1 MSIKTKETIKGTI
14 KTIDKGRVI
23 TDKAKDTIVS
33 IKEKG
38 DVGYNNTNDNNANEY
53 AINRINNS
61 VRNLVNNSGN
71 IKNTGNKTVR
81 DTKNNFIKTKNKVKN
96 IKTKLTEKKMIK
108 QVKNKIK
115 TSKKVVKETAKT
127 TKQTIKASER
137 AKQLMVKSVKMTYQG
152 IKVAVKATVSAIK
165 GIIAGTKALIS
176 FLLAG
181 GWIALI
187 IIIVICLI
195 GVLLNSHFGIFFSG
209 EKTSKNSITMQDVIA
224 ECNNEFYDKLQTIQ
238 DENEHEEYVLEGKL
252 ASWKDMLVIYTVK
265 VSKGINENDV
275 ITIDDNKKQIMKDIF
290 WDMNS
295 LSSEVKTETIIEQG
309 VNTDELPTEIEKEVL
324 HIIITSKNAEQMKEE
339 YSFNELQLEQYNELL
354 SDEYSSLWNGII
366 YSIDSGEYTTWRQS
380 GASWS
385 NIKIGNTTSTI
396 GQIGCL
402 VTSIAVLIEKSEV
415 ENKLVPFNPGVF
427 VEELNKNNGFDNKGN
442 LQYSAI
448 SKVVPNFKYM
458 GIVNLKNR
466 TRTEK
471 LSLIKEYVDRGYY
484 LAVEVK
490 GATEGNQHWVAI
502 TDVEG
507 NNIYIVDPASNYTEL
522 WPSYDW
528 DKTTQFIY
536 FKVKVKINSII
547 ILL

>member
-1 MSIKTKETIKGTI
+1 MSIKTKEVVKGTI
-14 KTIDKGRVI
+14 KTIDKSRVI
-23 TDKAKDTIVS
+23 ADKTKDTIVS

-38 DVGYNNTNDNNANEY
+38 DTGYNNTNDNNANEY

-61 VRNLVNNSGN
+61 TRKVINNSGN
-71 IKNTGNKTVR
+71 VKNTGNKAVR

-96 IKTKLTEKKMIK
+96 IKTKLTEKKKIK

-115 TSKKVVKETAKT
+115 TSKKVAKDTAKI

-137 AKQLMVKSVKMTYQG
+137 AKQLMVKSAKMTYQG
-152 IKVAVKATVSAIK
+152 IKVAVKATISALK

-209 EKTSKNSITMQDVIA
+209 EKTSENSITMQDVIA
-224 ECNNEFYDKLQTIQ
+224 ECNNEFYDKLQSIQ

-324 HIIITSKNAEQMKEE
+324 HITITSKTSEQMSKE

-366 YSIDSGEYTTWRQS
+366 YGIDFGEYTTWRQS

-385 NIKIGNTTSTI
+385 NIRIGNTTSTI

-402 VTSIAVLIEKSEV
+402 VTSIAILIEKSEV
-415 ENKLVPFNPGVF
+415 ENDLVPFNPGVF
-427 VEELNKNNGFDNKGN
+427 VEELNKNNGFDDKGN

-458 GIVNLKNR
+458 GIVDLKNR
-466 TRTEK
+466 TRIEK
-471 LSLIKEYVDRGYY
+471 LSLIKEYIDRGYY

-502 TDVEG
+502 TDVND
-507 NNIYIVDPASNYTEL
+507 NNIFIVDPASDNTDL
-522 WPSYDW
+522 WSAYEW
-528 DKTTQFIY
+528 SRTTQFVY
-536 FKVKVKINSII
+536 FRKI
-547 ILL
+547 

>member
-61 VRNLVNNSGN
+61 VRNVVNNSGN

-209 EKTSKNSITMQDVIA
+209 EKTSENSITMQDVIA

-290 WDMNS
+290 WNMNS
-295 LSSEVKTETIIEQG
+295 LSSEVKTESITEQG

-324 HIIITSKNAEQMKEE
+324 HIIITSKTSEQMSKE

-366 YSIDSGEYTTWRQS
+366 YGIDSGEYTTWRQS
-380 GASWS
+380 GVSWS
-385 NIKIGNTTSTI
+385 NIRIGNTTSTI
-396 GQIGCL
+396 SEIGCL
-402 VTSIAVLIEKSEV
+402 VTSIAILIEKSEV

-448 SKVVPNFKYM
+448 SKVVPNFKYI
-458 GIVNLKNR
+458 GIVDLKKR
-466 TRTEK
+466 TRVEK
-471 LSLIKEYVDRGYY
+471 LSLIKGYVDRGYY

-502 TDVEG
+502 TGVND
-507 NNIYIVDPASNYTEL
+507 NNIFIVDPASDNNDL
-522 WPSYDW
+522 WSAYEW
-528 DKTTQFIY
+528 SRTSQFIY
-536 FKVKVKINSII
+536 FRKI
-547 ILL
+547 

>member
-127 TKQTIKASER
+127 TKQTIKASAR

-458 GIVNLKNR
+458 GIVDLKNR

-536 FKVKVKINSII
+536 FKVKV
-547 ILL
+547 

>member
-23 TDKAKDTIVS
+23 TDKTKDTIVS

-53 AINRINNS
+53 AINKINNS
-61 VRNLVNNSGN
+61 ARKAVNNSGN
-71 IKNTGNKTVR
+71 IKNIGNKAVR

-115 TSKKVVKETAKT
+115 TSKKVVKDTTKI

-137 AKQLMVKSVKMTYQG
+137 AKQLMIKSVKMTYQG
-152 IKVAVKATVSAIK
+152 IKVAVKATISAVK

-176 FLLAG
+176 FLLAS

-187 IIIVICLI
+187 IIIVVCLI
-195 GVLLNSHFGIFFSG
+195 GVLFNSHFGIFFSG
-209 EKTSKNSITMQDVIA
+209 EKTSENSITMQDVIA
-224 ECNNEFYDKLQTIQ
+224 ECNNEFYDKLQSIQ

-290 WDMNS
+290 WNMNS

-309 VNTDELPTEIEKEVL
+309 VNTDELPKEVEKQVL
-324 HIIITSKNAEQMKEE
+324 YITITSKNAEQMKEE

-366 YSIDSGEYTTWRQS
+366 YGIDSGEYTTWRQS

-458 GIVNLKNR
+458 GIVDLKNR

-536 FKVKVKINSII
+536 FKVKV
-547 ILL
+547 

>member
-38 DVGYNNTNDNNANEY
+38 DTGYNNTNDNNANEY

-61 VRNLVNNSGN
+61 ARKAVNNSGN
-71 IKNTGNKTVR
+71 IKNIGNKVVR

-115 TSKKVVKETAKT
+115 TSKKVVKDTTKI

-137 AKQLMVKSVKMTYQG
+137 AKQLMIKSVKMTYQG
-152 IKVAVKATVSAIK
+152 IKVAVKATISAVK

-176 FLLAG
+176 FLLAS

-187 IIIVICLI
+187 IIIVVCLI
-195 GVLLNSHFGIFFSG
+195 GVLFNSHFGIFFSG
-209 EKTSKNSITMQDVIA
+209 EKTSENSITMQDVIA
-224 ECNNEFYDKLQTIQ
+224 ECNNEFYDKLQSIQ

-290 WDMNS
+290 WNMNS

-309 VNTDELPTEIEKEVL
+309 VNTDELPKEVEKQVL
-324 HIIITSKNAEQMKEE
+324 YITITSKNAEQMKEE

-366 YSIDSGEYTTWRQS
+366 YGIDSGEYTTWRQS

-458 GIVNLKNR
+458 GIVDLKNR

-522 WPSYDW
+522 WPSYAW

-536 FKVKVKINSII
+536 FKVKV
-547 ILL
+547 

>member
-38 DVGYNNTNDNNANEY
+38 DTGYNNTNDNNANEY

-61 VRNLVNNSGN
+61 ARKAVNNSGN
-71 IKNTGNKTVR
+71 IKNIGNKAVR

-115 TSKKVVKETAKT
+115 TSKKVVKDTTKI

-152 IKVAVKATVSAIK
+152 IKVAVKATVSAVK

-181 GWIALI
+181 GWVALI

-209 EKTSKNSITMQDVIA
+209 EKTSENSITMQDVIA
-224 ECNNEFYDKLQTIQ
+224 ECNNEFYDKLQSIQ

-290 WDMNS
+290 WNMNS

-309 VNTDELPTEIEKEVL
+309 VNTDELPKEVEKQVL
-324 HIIITSKNAEQMKEE
+324 YITITSKNAEQMKEE

-366 YSIDSGEYTTWRQS
+366 YGIDSGEYTTWRQS

-458 GIVNLKNR
+458 GIVDLKNR

-536 FKVKVKINSII
+536 FKVKV
-547 ILL
+547 

>member
-1 MSIKTKETIKGTI
+1 MSIKTKETI

-38 DVGYNNTNDNNANEY
+38 DTGYNNTNDNNANEY

-61 VRNLVNNSGN
+61 ARKAVNNSGN
-71 IKNTGNKTVR
+71 IKNIGNKAVR

-115 TSKKVVKETAKT
+115 TSKKVVKDTTKI

-137 AKQLMVKSVKMTYQG
+137 AKQLMIKSVKMTYQG
-152 IKVAVKATVSAIK
+152 IKVAVKATISAVK

-176 FLLAG
+176 FLLAS

-187 IIIVICLI
+187 IIIVVCLI
-195 GVLLNSHFGIFFSG
+195 GVLFNSHFGIFFSG
-209 EKTSKNSITMQDVIA
+209 EKISENSITMQDVIA
-224 ECNNEFYDKLQTIQ
+224 ECNNEFYDKLQSIQ

-290 WDMNS
+290 WNMNS

-309 VNTDELPTEIEKEVL
+309 VNTDELPKEVEKQVL
-324 HIIITSKNAEQMKEE
+324 YITITSKNAEQMKEE

-366 YSIDSGEYTTWRQS
+366 YGIDSGEYTTWRQS

-385 NIKIGNTTSTI
+385 TIKIGNTTSTI

-458 GIVNLKNR
+458 GIVDLKNR

-502 TDVEG
+502 TDVDG

-536 FKVKVKINSII
+536 FKVKV
-547 ILL
+547 

>member
-38 DVGYNNTNDNNANEY
+38 DTGYNNTNDNNANEY

-61 VRNLVNNSGN
+61 ARKAVNNSGN
-71 IKNTGNKTVR
+71 IKNIGNKAVR

-115 TSKKVVKETAKT
+115 TSKKVVKDTTKI

-137 AKQLMVKSVKMTYQG
+137 AKQLMIKSVKMTYQG
-152 IKVAVKATVSAIK
+152 IKVAVKATISAVK

-176 FLLAG
+176 FLLAS

-187 IIIVICLI
+187 IIIVVCLI
-195 GVLLNSHFGIFFSG
+195 GVLFNSHFGIFFSG
-209 EKTSKNSITMQDVIA
+209 EKTSENSITMQDVIA
-224 ECNNEFYDKLQTIQ
+224 ECNNEFYDKLQSIQ
-238 DENEHEEYVLEGKL
+238 DENVHEEYVLEGKL

-290 WDMNS
+290 WNMNS
-295 LSSEVKTETIIEQG
+295 LSSEVKTETITEQG

-366 YSIDSGEYTTWRQS
+366 YGIDSGEYTTWRQS

-385 NIKIGNTTSTI
+385 NIRIGNTTSTI

-427 VEELNKNNGFDNKGN
+427 VEELNKNNGFDDKGN

-448 SKVVPNFKYM
+448 SKVAPNFKYM
-458 GIVNLKNR
+458 GIVDLKNR
-466 TRTEK
+466 TRIEK
-471 LSLIKEYVDRGYY
+471 LSLIKEYIDKDYY
-484 LAVEVK
+484 LAIEVK

-502 TDVEG
+502 TGVND
-507 NNIYIVDPASNYTEL
+507 NNIFIVDPASDNNDL
-522 WPSYDW
+522 WSAYEW

-536 FKVKVKINSII
+536 FKVKV
-547 ILL
+547 

>member
-38 DVGYNNTNDNNANEY
+38 DTGYNNTNDNNANEY

-61 VRNLVNNSGN
+61 ARKAVNNSGN
-71 IKNTGNKTVR
+71 IKNIGNKAVR

-115 TSKKVVKETAKT
+115 TSKKVVKDTTKI

-137 AKQLMVKSVKMTYQG
+137 SKQLMVKSVKMTYQG
-152 IKVAVKATVSAIK
+152 IKVAVKATISAIK

-209 EKTSKNSITMQDVIA
+209 EKTSENSITMQDVIA
-224 ECNNEFYDKLQTIQ
+224 ECNNEFYDKLQSIQ
-238 DENEHEEYVLEGKL
+238 DKNVHEEYVLEGKL

-290 WDMNS
+290 WNMNS
-295 LSSEVKTETIIEQG
+295 LSSEVKTETITEQG

-366 YSIDSGEYTTWRQS
+366 YGIDSGEYTTWRQS

-385 NIKIGNTTSTI
+385 NIRIGNTTSTI

-427 VEELNKNNGFDNKGN
+427 VEELNKNNGFDDKGN

-448 SKVVPNFKYM
+448 SKVAPNFKYM
-458 GIVNLKNR
+458 GIVDLKNR
-466 TRTEK
+466 TRIEK
-471 LSLIKEYVDRGYY
+471 LSLIKEYIDKDYY
-484 LAVEVK
+484 LAIEVK

-502 TDVEG
+502 TGVND
-507 NNIYIVDPASNYTEL
+507 NNIFIVDPASDNNDL
-522 WPSYDW
+522 WSAYEW
-528 DKTTQFIY
+528 VRTSQFVY
-536 FKVKVKINSII
+536 FRKI
-547 ILL
+547 

>member
-1 MSIKTKETIKGTI
+1 MSIKTKKTIKGTI
-14 KTIDKGRVI
+14 KTIDKGRVF

-38 DVGYNNTNDNNANEY
+38 DTGYNNTNDNNANEY

-61 VRNLVNNSGN
+61 ARKAVNNSGN
-71 IKNTGNKTVR
+71 IKNIGNKAVR

-115 TSKKVVKETAKT
+115 TSKKVVKDTTKI

-137 AKQLMVKSVKMTYQG
+137 AKQLMIKSVKMTYQG
-152 IKVAVKATVSAIK
+152 IKVAVKATISAVK

-176 FLLAG
+176 FLLAS

-187 IIIVICLI
+187 IIIVVCLI
-195 GVLLNSHFGIFFSG
+195 GVLFNSHFGIFFSG
-209 EKTSKNSITMQDVIA
+209 EKTSENSITMQDVIA
-224 ECNNEFYDKLQTIQ
+224 ECNNEFYDKLQSIQ

-290 WDMNS
+290 WNMNS

-309 VNTDELPTEIEKEVL
+309 VNTDELPKEVEKQVL
-324 HIIITSKNAEQMKEE
+324 YITITSKNAEQMKEE

-366 YSIDSGEYTTWRQS
+366 YGIDSEEYTTWRQS

-458 GIVNLKNR
+458 GIVDLKNR

-471 LSLIKEYVDRGYY
+471 LSLIKKYVDRGYY

-507 NNIYIVDPASNYTEL
+507 NNIYIVDSASNYTEL

-536 FKVKVKINSII
+536 FKVKV
-547 ILL
+547 

>member
-38 DVGYNNTNDNNANEY
+38 DTGYNNTNDNNANEY

-61 VRNLVNNSGN
+61 ARKAVNNSGN
-71 IKNTGNKTVR
+71 IKNIGNKAVR

-152 IKVAVKATVSAIK
+152 IKVAVKATVSAVK

-209 EKTSKNSITMQDVIA
+209 KKTSENSITMQDVIA
-224 ECNNEFYDKLQTIQ
+224 ECNNEFYDKLQSIQ

-290 WDMNS
+290 WNMNS

-309 VNTDELPTEIEKEVL
+309 VNTDELPKEVEKQVL
-324 HIIITSKNAEQMKEE
+324 YITITSKNAEQMKEE

-366 YSIDSGEYTTWRQS
+366 YGVDSGEYTTWRQS

-458 GIVNLKNR
+458 GIVDLKNR

-536 FKVKVKINSII
+536 FKVKV
-547 ILL
+547 

>member
-23 TDKAKDTIVS
+23 TDKTKDTIVS

-38 DVGYNNTNDNNANEY
+38 DTGYNNTNDNNANEY

-61 VRNLVNNSGN
+61 ARKAVNNSGN
-71 IKNTGNKTVR
+71 IKNTGNKAVR

-115 TSKKVVKETAKT
+115 ASKKVVKDTTKI

-152 IKVAVKATVSAIK
+152 IKVAVKATISAVK

-209 EKTSKNSITMQDVIA
+209 EKTSENSITMQDVIA

-238 DENEHEEYVLEGKL
+238 DENEHEKYVLEGKL

-290 WDMNS
+290 WNMNS
-295 LSSEVKTETIIEQG
+295 LSSEVKTETITEQG

-366 YSIDSGEYTTWRQS
+366 YGIDSGEYTTWRQS
-380 GASWS
+380 GTSWS
-385 NIKIGNTTSTI
+385 NIRIGNTTSTI

-458 GIVNLKNR
+458 GIVDLKNR

-536 FKVKVKINSII
+536 FKVKV
-547 ILL
+547 

>member
-61 VRNLVNNSGN
+61 VRNVVNNSGN

-152 IKVAVKATVSAIK
+152 IKVAVKATVSAVK

-181 GWIALI
+181 GWVALI

-209 EKTSKNSITMQDVIA
+209 EKTSENSITMQDVIA
-224 ECNNEFYDKLQTIQ
+224 ECNNEFYDKLQSIQ

-265 VSKGINENDV
+265 VSKGINENDA

-290 WDMNS
+290 WNMNS
-295 LSSEVKTETIIEQG
+295 LSSEVKTESITERG

-324 HIIITSKNAEQMKEE
+324 HIIITSKTSEQMSKE

-366 YSIDSGEYTTWRQS
+366 YGIDSGEYTTWRQS
-380 GASWS
+380 GVSWS
-385 NIKIGNTTSTI
+385 NIRIGNTTSTI
-396 GQIGCL
+396 SEIGCL

-458 GIVNLKNR
+458 GIVDLKNR

-522 WPSYDW
+522 WLSYDW

-536 FKVKVKINSII
+536 FKVKV
-547 ILL
+547 

>member
-385 NIKIGNTTSTI
+385 NIRIGNTTSTI

-402 VTSIAVLIEKSEV
+402 VTSIAILIEKSEV

-427 VEELNKNNGFDNKGN
+427 VEELNKNNGFDDKGN

-458 GIVNLKNR
+458 DTVDLRNKSKN
-466 TRTEK
+466 EK
-471 LSLIKEYVDRGYY
+471 FSIIKKYIEDGYY
-484 LAVEVK
+484 LTTEVK
-490 GATEGNQHWVAI
+490 GATAGNQHWVAI

-536 FKVKVKINSII
+536 FKVKV
-547 ILL
+547 

>member
-23 TDKAKDTIVS
+23 TDEAKDTIVS

-458 GIVNLKNR
+458 GIVDLKNR

-536 FKVKVKINSII
+536 FKVKV
-547 ILL
+547 

>member
-61 VRNLVNNSGN
+61 VRNVVNNSGN

-152 IKVAVKATVSAIK
+152 IKVAVKATVSAVK

-181 GWIALI
+181 GWVALI

-209 EKTSKNSITMQDVIA
+209 EKTSENSITMQDVIA
-224 ECNNEFYDKLQTIQ
+224 ECNNEFYDKLQSIQ

-290 WDMNS
+290 WNMNS
-295 LSSEVKTETIIEQG
+295 LSSEVKTESITERG

-324 HIIITSKNAEQMKEE
+324 HIIITSKTSEQMSKE

-366 YSIDSGEYTTWRQS
+366 YGIDSGEYTTWRQS
-380 GASWS
+380 GVSWS
-385 NIKIGNTTSTI
+385 NIRIGNTTSTI
-396 GQIGCL
+396 SEIGCL
-402 VTSIAVLIEKSEV
+402 VTSIAILIEKSEV

-458 GIVNLKNR
+458 GIVDLKNR
-466 TRTEK
+466 TRVEK
-471 LSLIKEYVDRGYY
+471 LSLIKGYVDRGYY

-502 TDVEG
+502 TDVND
-507 NNIYIVDPASNYTEL
+507 NNIFIVDPASDNNDL
-522 WPSYDW
+522 WSAYEW
-528 DKTTQFIY
+528 NRTSQFVY
-536 FKVKVKINSII
+536 FRKI
-547 ILL
+547 

>member
-61 VRNLVNNSGN
+61 VRNVVNNSGN

-115 TSKKVVKETAKT
+115 ISKKVVKDTTKI

-152 IKVAVKATVSAIK
+152 IKVAVKATISAIK

-224 ECNNEFYDKLQTIQ
+224 ECNNEFYDKLQSIQ

-290 WDMNS
+290 WNMNS
-295 LSSEVKTETIIEQG
+295 LSSEVKTESITERG

-324 HIIITSKNAEQMKEE
+324 HIIITSKTSEQMSKE

-366 YSIDSGEYTTWRQS
+366 YGIDSGEYTTWRQS
-380 GASWS
+380 GVSWS
-385 NIKIGNTTSTI
+385 NIRIGNTTSTI
-396 GQIGCL
+396 SEIGCL
-402 VTSIAVLIEKSEV
+402 VTSIAILIEKSEV

-458 GIVNLKNR
+458 GIVDLKNR
-466 TRTEK
+466 TRVEK
-471 LSLIKEYVDRGYY
+471 LSLIKGYVDRGYY

-502 TDVEG
+502 TDVND
-507 NNIYIVDPASNYTEL
+507 NNIFIVDPASDNNDL
-522 WPSYDW
+522 WSAYEW
-528 DKTTQFIY
+528 NRTSQFVY
-536 FKVKVKINSII
+536 FRKI
-547 ILL
+547 

>member
-61 VRNLVNNSGN
+61 VRNVVNNSGN

-252 ASWKDMLVIYTVK
+252 ASWKDVLVIYTVK

-385 NIKIGNTTSTI
+385 NIRIGNTTSTI

-402 VTSIAVLIEKSEV
+402 VTSIAILIEKSEV

-427 VEELNKNNGFDNKGN
+427 VEELNKNNGFDDKGN

-458 GIVNLKNR
+458 DTVDLRNKSKN
-466 TRTEK
+466 EK
-471 LSLIKEYVDRGYY
+471 FSIIKKYIEDGYY
-484 LAVEVK
+484 LTTEVK
-490 GATEGNQHWVAI
+490 GATAGNQHWVAI

-536 FKVKVKINSII
+536 FKVKV
-547 ILL
+547 

>member
-385 NIKIGNTTSTI
+385 NIKIGNTISTI

-458 GIVNLKNR
+458 GIVDLKNR

-536 FKVKVKINSII
+536 FKVKV
-547 ILL
+547 

>member
-23 TDKAKDTIVS
+23 TDKTKDTIVS

-53 AINRINNS
+53 AINKINNS
-61 VRNLVNNSGN
+61 ARKAVNNSGN
-71 IKNTGNKTVR
+71 IKNTGNKAVR

-96 IKTKLTEKKMIK
+96 IRTKLTEKKMIK

-115 TSKKVVKETAKT
+115 TSKKVVKDTTKI

-137 AKQLMVKSVKMTYQG
+137 SKQLMVKSVKMTYQG
-152 IKVAVKATVSAIK
+152 IKVAVKATISAIK

-209 EKTSKNSITMQDVIA
+209 EKTSENSITMQDVIA

-324 HIIITSKNAEQMKEE
+324 HIIITSKNTEQMKEE

-366 YSIDSGEYTTWRQS
+366 YGIDSGEYTTWRQS

-385 NIKIGNTTSTI
+385 NIRIGNTTSTI

-402 VTSIAVLIEKSEV
+402 VTSIAILIEKSEV
-415 ENKLVPFNPGVF
+415 ENKLVSFNPGVF
-427 VEELNKNNGFDNKGN
+427 VEELNKNNGFDDKGN

-458 GIVNLKNR
+458 GIVDLKNR

-536 FKVKVKINSII
+536 FKVKV
-547 ILL
+547 

>member
-1 MSIKTKETIKGTI
+1 MSIKTKKTIKGTI

-38 DVGYNNTNDNNANEY
+38 DTGYNNTNDNNANEY

-61 VRNLVNNSGN
+61 ARKAVNNSGN
-71 IKNTGNKTVR
+71 IKNIGNKAVR

-115 TSKKVVKETAKT
+115 TSKKVVKDTTKI

-137 AKQLMVKSVKMTYQG
+137 AKQLMIKSVKMTYQG
-152 IKVAVKATVSAIK
+152 IKVAVKATISAVK

-176 FLLAG
+176 FLLAS

-187 IIIVICLI
+187 IIIVVCLI
-195 GVLLNSHFGIFFSG
+195 GVLFNSHFGIFFSG
-209 EKTSKNSITMQDVIA
+209 EKTSENSITMQDVIA
-224 ECNNEFYDKLQTIQ
+224 ECNNEFYDKLQSIQ

-290 WDMNS
+290 WNMNS

-324 HIIITSKNAEQMKEE
+324 HITITSKNAEQMKEE

-366 YSIDSGEYTTWRQS
+366 YGIDSGEYTTWRQS

-458 GIVNLKNR
+458 GIVDLKNR

-536 FKVKVKINSII
+536 FKVKV
-547 ILL
+547 

>member
-14 KTIDKGRVI
+14 KTINKGRVI
-23 TDKAKDTIVS
+23 TDKTKDTIVS

-38 DVGYNNTNDNNANEY
+38 DTGYNNTNDNNANEY

-61 VRNLVNNSGN
+61 TRKVVNNSDN
-71 IKNTGNKTVR
+71 VKNAGNKAVK

-96 IKTKLTEKKMIK
+96 IKTKLAEKKKIK

-115 TSKKVVKETAKT
+115 TSKKVVKDSVKI

-137 AKQLMVKSVKMTYQG
+137 AKQLMVKSAKMTYQG
-152 IKVAVKATVSAIK
+152 IKVAVKATISAVK

-209 EKTSKNSITMQDVIA
+209 EKTSENSITMQDVIA
-224 ECNNEFYDKLQTIQ
+224 ECNNEFYDKLQSIQ

-324 HIIITSKNAEQMKEE
+324 HITITSKTSEQMSKE

-366 YSIDSGEYTTWRQS
+366 YGIDSGEYTTWRQS

-385 NIKIGNTTSTI
+385 NIRIGNTTSTI

-402 VTSIAVLIEKSEV
+402 VTSIAILIKKSEV
-415 ENKLVPFNPGVF
+415 ENDLVPFNPGVF
-427 VEELNKNNGFDNKGN
+427 VEELNKNNGFDDKGN
-442 LQYSAI
+442 LQYNAI
-448 SKVVPNFKYM
+448 SKVVPDFKYM
-458 GIVNLKNR
+458 GIIDLRNR
-466 TRTEK
+466 TRKEK
-471 LSLIKEYVDRGYY
+471 LSLIKEYIDRGYY

-502 TDVEG
+502 TDVND
-507 NNIYIVDPASNYTEL
+507 NNVFIVDPASDSNDL
-522 WPSYDW
+522 WSSYEW
-528 DKTTQFIY
+528 SRTTQFVY
-536 FKVKVKINSII
+536 FIVFVE
-547 ILL
+547 

>member
-1 MSIKTKETIKGTI
+1 MFIKTKETIKGTI

-152 IKVAVKATVSAIK
+152 IKVAVKATVSAVK

-181 GWIALI
+181 GWVALI

-209 EKTSKNSITMQDVIA
+209 EKTSENSITMQDVIA

-339 YSFNELQLEQYNELL
+339 YFFNELQLEQYNELL

-380 GASWS
+380 GVSWS

-458 GIVNLKNR
+458 GIVDLKNR

-536 FKVKVKINSII
+536 FKVKV
-547 ILL
+547 

>member
-181 GWIALI
+181 GWISLI

-458 GIVNLKNR
+458 GIVDLKNR

-536 FKVKVKINSII
+536 FKVKV
-547 ILL
+547 

>member
-38 DVGYNNTNDNNANEY
+38 DTGYNNTNDNNANEY

-61 VRNLVNNSGN
+61 ARKAVNNSGN
-71 IKNTGNKTVR
+71 IKNIGNKAVR

-152 IKVAVKATVSAIK
+152 IKVAVKATVSAVK

-209 EKTSKNSITMQDVIA
+209 KKTSENSITMQDVIA
-224 ECNNEFYDKLQTIQ
+224 ECNNEFYDKLQSIQ

-290 WDMNS
+290 WNMNS

-309 VNTDELPTEIEKEVL
+309 VNTDELPKEVEKQVL
-324 HIIITSKNAEQMKEE
+324 YITITSKNAEQMKEE

-366 YSIDSGEYTTWRQS
+366 YGVDSGEYTTWRQS

-458 GIVNLKNR
+458 GIVDLKNR

-502 TDVEG
+502 TDVEE

-536 FKVKVKINSII
+536 FKVKV
-547 ILL
+547 

>member
-38 DVGYNNTNDNNANEY
+38 DVSYNNTNDNNANEY

-458 GIVNLKNR
+458 GIVDLKNR

-536 FKVKVKINSII
+536 FKVKV
-547 ILL
+547 

>member
-23 TDKAKDTIVS
+23 TDKTKDTIVS

-53 AINRINNS
+53 AINKINNS
-61 VRNLVNNSGN
+61 ARKAVNNSGN
-71 IKNTGNKTVR
+71 IKNTGNKAVR

-96 IKTKLTEKKMIK
+96 IRTKLTEKKMIK

-115 TSKKVVKETAKT
+115 TSKKVVKDTTKI

-137 AKQLMVKSVKMTYQG
+137 SKQLMVKSVKMTYQG
-152 IKVAVKATVSAIK
+152 IKVAVKATISAIK

-209 EKTSKNSITMQDVIA
+209 EKTSENSITMQDVIA

-295 LSSEVKTETIIEQG
+295 LSSEVKTETIIEHG

-324 HIIITSKNAEQMKEE
+324 HIIITSKNTEQMKEE

-366 YSIDSGEYTTWRQS
+366 YGIDSGEYTTWRQS

-385 NIKIGNTTSTI
+385 NIRIGNTTSTI

-402 VTSIAVLIEKSEV
+402 VTSIAILIEKSEV
-415 ENKLVPFNPGVF
+415 ENKLVSFNPGVF
-427 VEELNKNNGFDNKGN
+427 VEELNKNNGFDDKGN

-458 GIVNLKNR
+458 GIVDLKNR

-536 FKVKVKINSII
+536 FKVKV
-547 ILL
+547 

>member
-38 DVGYNNTNDNNANEY
+38 DIGYNNTNDNNANEY

-61 VRNLVNNSGN
+61 VRNVVNNSGN

-152 IKVAVKATVSAIK
+152 IKVAVKATVSAVK

-181 GWIALI
+181 GWVALI

-209 EKTSKNSITMQDVIA
+209 EKTSENSITMQDVIA
-224 ECNNEFYDKLQTIQ
+224 ECNNEFYDKLQSIQ

-290 WDMNS
+290 WNMNS
-295 LSSEVKTETIIEQG
+295 LSSEVKTESITERG

-324 HIIITSKNAEQMKEE
+324 HIIITSKTSEQMSKE

-366 YSIDSGEYTTWRQS
+366 YGIDSGEYTTWRQS
-380 GASWS
+380 GVSWS
-385 NIKIGNTTSTI
+385 NIRIGNTTSTI
-396 GQIGCL
+396 SEIGCL

-458 GIVNLKNR
+458 GIVDLKNR

-536 FKVKVKINSII
+536 FKVKV
-547 ILL
+547 

>member
-127 TKQTIKASER
+127 TKQTIKASKR

-385 NIKIGNTTSTI
+385 NIRIGNTTSTI

-402 VTSIAVLIEKSEV
+402 VTSIAILIEKSEV

-427 VEELNKNNGFDNKGN
+427 VEELNKNNGFDDKGN

-458 GIVNLKNR
+458 DTVDLRNKSKN
-466 TRTEK
+466 EK
-471 LSLIKEYVDRGYY
+471 FSIIKKYIEDGYY
-484 LAVEVK
+484 LTTEVK
-490 GATEGNQHWVAI
+490 GATAGNQHWVAI

-536 FKVKVKINSII
+536 FKVKV
-547 ILL
+547 

>member
-38 DVGYNNTNDNNANEY
+38 DTGYNNTNDNNSNEY

-61 VRNLVNNSGN
+61 ARKAVNNSGN
-71 IKNTGNKTVR
+71 IKNIGNKAVR

-115 TSKKVVKETAKT
+115 TSKKVVKDTTKI

-137 AKQLMVKSVKMTYQG
+137 AKQLMIKSVKMTYQG
-152 IKVAVKATVSAIK
+152 IKVAVKATISAVK

-176 FLLAG
+176 FLLAS

-187 IIIVICLI
+187 IIIVVCLI
-195 GVLLNSHFGIFFSG
+195 GVLFNSHFGIFFSG
-209 EKTSKNSITMQDVIA
+209 EKTSENSITMQDVIA
-224 ECNNEFYDKLQTIQ
+224 ECNNEFYDKLQSIQ
-238 DENEHEEYVLEGKL
+238 DENVHEEYVLEGKL

-290 WDMNS
+290 WNMNS
-295 LSSEVKTETIIEQG
+295 LSSEVKTETITEQG

-366 YSIDSGEYTTWRQS
+366 YGIDSGEYTTWRQS

-385 NIKIGNTTSTI
+385 NIRIGNTTSTI

-427 VEELNKNNGFDNKGN
+427 VEELNKNNGFDDKGN

-448 SKVVPNFKYM
+448 SKVAPNFKYM
-458 GIVNLKNR
+458 GIVDLKNR
-466 TRTEK
+466 TRIEK
-471 LSLIKEYVDRGYY
+471 LSLIKEYIDKDYY
-484 LAVEVK
+484 LAIEVE

-502 TDVEG
+502 TGVND
-507 NNIYIVDPASNYTEL
+507 NNIFIVDPASDNNDL
-522 WPSYDW
+522 WSAYEW

-536 FKVKVKINSII
+536 FKVKV
-547 ILL
+547 

>member
-14 KTIDKGRVI
+14 KTINKGRVI
-23 TDKAKDTIVS
+23 TDKTKDTIVS

-38 DVGYNNTNDNNANEY
+38 DTGYNNTNDNNANEY

-61 VRNLVNNSGN
+61 TRKVVNNSDN
-71 IKNTGNKTVR
+71 VKNAGNKAVK

-96 IKTKLTEKKMIK
+96 IKTKLAEKKKIK

-115 TSKKVVKETAKT
+115 TSKKVVKDSVKI

-137 AKQLMVKSVKMTYQG
+137 AKQLMVKSTKMTYQG
-152 IKVAVKATVSAIK
+152 IKVAVKATISAVK

-209 EKTSKNSITMQDVIA
+209 EKTSENSITMQDVIA
-224 ECNNEFYDKLQTIQ
+224 ECNNEFYDKLQSIQ

-324 HIIITSKNAEQMKEE
+324 HITITSKTSEQMSKE

-366 YSIDSGEYTTWRQS
+366 YGIDSGEYTTWRQS

-385 NIKIGNTTSTI
+385 NIRIGNTTSTI

-402 VTSIAVLIEKSEV
+402 VTSIAILIKKSEV
-415 ENKLVPFNPGVF
+415 ENDLVPFNPGVF
-427 VEELNKNNGFDNKGN
+427 VEELNKNNGFDDKGN
-442 LQYSAI
+442 LQYNAI

-458 GIVNLKNR
+458 GIVDLRNR
-466 TRTEK
+466 TRIEK
-471 LSLIKEYVDRGYY
+471 LSLIKEYIDRGYY
-484 LAVEVK
+484 LALEVK
-490 GATEGNQHWVAI
+490 GATEGSQHWVAI
-502 TDVEG
+502 IDVDS
-507 NNIYIVDPASNYTEL
+507 NNIFIVDPASDSNDL
-522 WPSYDW
+522 WSSYEW
-528 DKTTQFIY
+528 SRTTQFVY
-536 FKVKVKINSII
+536 FRKI
-547 ILL
+547 

>member
-23 TDKAKDTIVS
+23 TDKTKDTIVS

-38 DVGYNNTNDNNANEY
+38 DTGYNNINDNNANEY

-61 VRNLVNNSGN
+61 ARKAVNNSGN
-71 IKNTGNKTVR
+71 IKNTGNKAVR
-81 DTKNNFIKTKNKVKN
+81 DTKNYLIKTKNKVKN

-115 TSKKVVKETAKT
+115 TSKKVVKDTTKI

-152 IKVAVKATVSAIK
+152 IKVTVKATISAIK

-290 WDMNS
+290 WNMNS
-295 LSSEVKTETIIEQG
+295 LSSEVKTESITEQG

-324 HIIITSKNAEQMKEE
+324 HIIITSKTSEQMSKE
-339 YSFNELQLEQYNELL
+339 YAFNELQLEQYNELL

-366 YSIDSGEYTTWRQS
+366 YGIDSGEYTTWRQS
-380 GASWS
+380 GVSWS
-385 NIKIGNTTSTI
+385 NIRIGNTTSTI
-396 GQIGCL
+396 SEIGCL
-402 VTSIAVLIEKSEV
+402 VTSIAILIEKSEV

-448 SKVVPNFKYM
+448 SKVVPNFKYI
-458 GIVNLKNR
+458 GIVDLKKR
-466 TRTEK
+466 TRVEK
-471 LSLIKEYVDRGYY
+471 LSLIKGYVDRGYY

-502 TDVEG
+502 TGVND
-507 NNIYIVDPASNYTEL
+507 NNIFIVDPASDNNDL
-522 WPSYDW
+522 WSAYEW
-528 DKTTQFIY
+528 SRTSQFIY
-536 FKVKVKINSII
+536 FRKI
-547 ILL
+547 

>member
-14 KTIDKGRVI
+14 KTIDKGRII

-38 DVGYNNTNDNNANEY
+38 YVGYNNTNDNNANEY

-458 GIVNLKNR
+458 GIVDLKNR

-536 FKVKVKINSII
+536 FKVKV
-547 ILL
+547 

>member
-38 DVGYNNTNDNNANEY
+38 DTGYNNTNDNNSNEY

-61 VRNLVNNSGN
+61 ARKAVNNSGN
-71 IKNTGNKTVR
+71 IKNIGNKAVR

-115 TSKKVVKETAKT
+115 TSKKVVKDTTKI

-137 AKQLMVKSVKMTYQG
+137 AKQLMIKSVKMTYQG
-152 IKVAVKATVSAIK
+152 IKVAVKATISAVK

-176 FLLAG
+176 FLLAS

-187 IIIVICLI
+187 IIIVVCLI
-195 GVLLNSHFGIFFSG
+195 GVLFNSHFGIFFSG
-209 EKTSKNSITMQDVIA
+209 EKTSENSITMQDVIA
-224 ECNNEFYDKLQTIQ
+224 ECNNEFYDKLQSIQ
-238 DENEHEEYVLEGKL
+238 DENVHEEYVLEGKL

-290 WDMNS
+290 WNMNS
-295 LSSEVKTETIIEQG
+295 LSSEVKTETITEQG

-366 YSIDSGEYTTWRQS
+366 YGIDSGEYTTWRQS

-385 NIKIGNTTSTI
+385 NIRIGNTTSTI

-427 VEELNKNNGFDNKGN
+427 VEELNKNNGFDDKGN

-448 SKVVPNFKYM
+448 SKVAPNFKYM
-458 GIVNLKNR
+458 GIVDLKNR
-466 TRTEK
+466 TRIEK
-471 LSLIKEYVDRGYY
+471 LSLIKEYIDKDYY
-484 LAVEVK
+484 LAIEVK

-502 TDVEG
+502 TGVND
-507 NNIYIVDPASNYTEL
+507 NNIFIVDPASDNNDL
-522 WPSYDW
+522 WSAYEW

-536 FKVKVKINSII
+536 FKVKV
-547 ILL
+547 

>member
-33 IKEKG
+33 IKKKG
-38 DVGYNNTNDNNANEY
+38 DTGYNNTNDNNANEY

-61 VRNLVNNSGN
+61 ARKAVNNSGN
-71 IKNTGNKTVR
+71 IKNIGNKAVR

-115 TSKKVVKETAKT
+115 TSKKVAKDT
-127 TKQTIKASER
+127 TKITKQTIKASER
-137 AKQLMVKSVKMTYQG
+137 AKQLMIKSVKMTYQG
-152 IKVAVKATVSAIK
+152 IKVAVKATISAVK

-176 FLLAG
+176 FLLAS

-187 IIIVICLI
+187 IIIVVCLI
-195 GVLLNSHFGIFFSG
+195 GVLFNSHFGIFFSG
-209 EKTSKNSITMQDVIA
+209 EKTSENSITMQDVIA
-224 ECNNEFYDKLQTIQ
+224 ECNNEFYDKLQSIQ

-290 WDMNS
+290 WNMNS

-309 VNTDELPTEIEKEVL
+309 VNTDELPKEVEKQVL
-324 HIIITSKNAEQMKEE
+324 YITITSKNAKQMKEE

-366 YSIDSGEYTTWRQS
+366 YGIDSGEYTTWRQS
-380 GASWS
+380 GANWS

-396 GQIGCL
+396 DQIGCL

-458 GIVNLKNR
+458 GIVDLKNR

-536 FKVKVKINSII
+536 FKVKV
-547 ILL
+547 

>member
-23 TDKAKDTIVS
+23 PDKAKDTIVS
-33 IKEKG
+33 IKEKV

-61 VRNLVNNSGN
+61 VRNVVNNSGN

-385 NIKIGNTTSTI
+385 NIRIGNTTSTI

-402 VTSIAVLIEKSEV
+402 VTSIAILIEKSEV

-427 VEELNKNNGFDNKGN
+427 VEELNKNNGFDDKGN

-458 GIVNLKNR
+458 DTVDLRNKSKN
-466 TRTEK
+466 EK
-471 LSLIKEYVDRGYY
+471 FSIIKKYIEDGYY
-484 LAVEVK
+484 LTTEVK
-490 GATEGNQHWVAI
+490 GATAGNQHWVAI

-536 FKVKVKINSII
+536 FKVKV
-547 ILL
+547 